1 MKVNES
7 AENYLESI
15 LMIKNDKGY
24 VRSVDVANKLSF
36 TKASVSVAMKS
47 FRESGFIIVDRD
59 GNIELTDEGL
69 KIAESVYERHRVIAT
84 ALMAIGVSDDIAY
97 KDACMV
103 EHDISE
109 ETLLRLKEYL
119 SNKNIEIVKQGAK
132 K

>member
-15 LMIKNDKGY
+15 LMIKNAKGY
-24 VRSVDVANKLSF
+24 VRSVDVANNLSF

-47 FRESGFIIVDRD
+47 FRESGLITVDHD
-59 GNIELTDEGL
+59 GNIELTKEGL

-84 ALMAIGVSDDIAY
+84 ALIAIGVSDDVAY

-103 EHDISE
+103 EHDISD
-109 ETLLRLKEYL
+109 ETLVRLKEYL
-119 SNKNIEIVKQGAK
+119 SKNHIEIIKQSK
-132 K
+132 